1 MSRGEN
7 EGALVREAREG
18 LAAGRSAQEVFARS
32 AVRTGDRGLAV
43 WAVCVA
49 SGVPRADAEARVS
62 EVEPLFSEFGAGEE
76 EDLALALAFGHVFLV
91 DRVLEEHEERVRD
104 LLGTAVG
111 ARGGCPGSLFARF
124 RTGELT
130 KIFLHLARTRF
141 RDGRGS
147 PPDFWAAMT
156 AAGELLAGRDGPE
169 RAEVTAGLERCRA
182 EAAALE
188 GGRGPASPGAD
199 AAGPSP
205 GR

>member
-1 MSRGEN
+1 MR
-7 EGALVREAREG
+7 
-18 LAAGRSAQEVFARS
+18 
-32 AVRTGDRGLAV
+32 
-43 WAVCVA
+43 
-49 SGVPRADAEARVS
+49 

-104 LLGTAVG
+104 LLGTAAG

-147 PPDFWAAMT
+147 PPDFWAAT
-156 AAGELLAGRDGPE
+156 ARSGR
-169 RAEVTAGLERCRA
+169 R
-182 EAAALE
+182 
-188 GGRGPASPGAD
+188 
-199 AAGPSP
+199 
-205 GR
+205 